1 MGKALAIIGLMVTAL
16 GGLMMLGVPLGRL
29 PGDLVFRRANITV
42 YVPIV
47 TSIAVS
53 LLVTLFFAIMRR

>member
-1 MGKALAIIGLMVTAL
+1 
-16 GGLMMLGVPLGRL
+16 
-29 PGDLVFRRANITV
+29 VFRRANITV